1 MEGFNNLRKD
11 SNSQDVCYSCIL
23 NLYRASLCLDRDV
36 IAEVNR
42 LIYQFIWKRERQ
54 KNKVKRSSLICDLDR
69 GGLKVRHLVSMIR
82 SRGQYVARNLLKV
95 ISSVI

>member
-1 MEGFNNLRKD
+1 MMLALERNEFLMRFSSPELTKVAFVEMEGFNNLRKD

-36 IAEVNR
+36 IVEVNR

-54 KNKVKRSSLICDLDR
+54 KK
-69 GGLKVRHLVSMIR
+69 
-82 SRGQYVARNLLKV
+82 
-95 ISSVI
+95 

>member
-11 SNSQDVCYSCIL
+11 SNSQDVCHSCIL

-36 IAEVNR
+36 IVEVNR

-54 KNKVKRSSLICDLDR
+54 KK
-69 GGLKVRHLVSMIR
+69 
-82 SRGQYVARNLLKV
+82 
-95 ISSVI
+95 

>member
-36 IAEVNR
+36 IVEVNR

-54 KNKVKRSSLICDLDR
+54 KK
-69 GGLKVRHLVSMIR
+69 
-82 SRGQYVARNLLKV
+82 
-95 ISSVI
+95 